1 MNRRNKLIREAVG
14 DAWKLCPEAE
24 NSVKVKCVCWKE
36 VHALLL
42 NADVVVMAKQILSSA
57 CYFLVCC
64 GEEDVRTRWVIL

>member
-42 NADVVVMAKQILSSA
+42 NADVVMAKQILSSA